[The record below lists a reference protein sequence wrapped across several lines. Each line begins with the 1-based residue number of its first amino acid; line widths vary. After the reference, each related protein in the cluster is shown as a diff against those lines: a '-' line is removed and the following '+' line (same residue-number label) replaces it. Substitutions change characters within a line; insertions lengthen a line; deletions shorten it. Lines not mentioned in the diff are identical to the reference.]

1 MKQRRVLALSLAGL
15 LLLAGCGGS
24 SGGSQSDQSS
34 GAGGSGDKITIGAA
48 LPELQG
54 SFWISM
60 SYGIVDEAEKQG
72 VELVSL
78 NAGGYDQI
86 QKQVQQIENLVQKK
100 VDVLLVGATNG
111 PGVKNAVENA
121 IKAGIPVIG
130 ISSLPEPKDKLLSA
144 IGADHYTMGALQA
157 QCLAKEMGGQGEVAV
172 MAGPPG
178 VSWAVE
184 RVQGFKEAL
193 AKEAP
198 GIKIVAEKATATGRA
213 EGLKLMEDWL
223 QANPNVGGVYSAV
236 DDLGA
241 GAVDAL
247 KSANKAGKVKVSSS
261 NLSPIGEEYLRQGL
275 LQCESIQQIVL
286 QGREAIRQAVNHKTG
301 KEVTK
306 FVKTPVLLITKENID
321 TQDYTDIKAPKDYKP
336 R

>member
-1 MKQRRVLALSLAGL
+1 MNKRRMMALSLASL
-15 LLLAGCGGS
+15 LLLAGCGTSGNNQTAPS
-24 SGGSQSDQSS
+24 SGSGGSDS
-34 GAGGSGDKITIGAA
+34 KITIGAA

-60 SYGIVDEAEKQG
+60 SYGITDEAEKLG

-100 VDVLLVGATNG
+100 VDVMLVGATNA

-130 ISSLPEPKDKLLSA
+130 ISSLPEPKDKLLTA
-144 IGADHYTMGALQA
+144 IGADHYTMGVLQA
-157 QCLAKEMGGQGEVAV
+157 QCLAKEMGGKGEVAI

-184 RVQGFKEAL
+184 RVKGFKDTL
-193 AKEAP
+193 AKESP
-198 GIKIVAEKATATGRA
+198 EIKIVAEKATATGRA

-223 QANPNVGGVYSAV
+223 QANPNIGGVYSAV

-247 KSANKAGKVKVSSS
+247 KSANKAGTVKVSSS
-261 NLSPIGEEYLRQGL
+261 NLSPIGEEYLRQGF

-286 QGREAIRQAVNHKTG
+286 QGREAVRQAVNHKTG
-301 KEVTK
+301 KPVTA

-321 TQDYTDIKAPKDYKP
+321 SQDYTDIKAPKDYKP